1 MDTWCVS
8 VDTAQ
13 KWECAFA
20 KKQQK
25 LVQTTRNLVD
35 DVWKNRLPAQAN
47 PVIVHPLQF
56 AGQSVAEKL
65 KELRKKLVMGKAC
78 AIIITALD
86 EVNV

>member
-1 MDTWCVS
+1 M
-8 VDTAQ
+8 
-13 KWECAFA
+13 
-20 KKQQK
+20 
-25 LVQTTRNLVD
+25 VD